1 MKNNQILN
9 FIDWYKKSKEG
20 NGSNYISNN
29 FKGDEE
35 LFTLSVFDCAIQY
48 AIAFGQNPFDVEKG
62 KISEQISVISEN
74 LYEKKDSSFHIYSE
88 KINNHMPKALLGK
101 QNYLQ
106 YLSTINKHEVFTPK
120 IELIKVERKEST
132 VMYPQSEL
140 YKKFIFRLITQD
152 RYYSF
157 LYYPISVLKK
167 LFYLNPTDKTFFDQ
181 WMKNQI
187 DSIQFHTID
196 GVFSFTDVDSL
207 ELRNGEVFIFVAGKA
222 HKLHS
227 PVAGKETIMP
237 LTTVSLQ
244 DLVIDH
250 IEPFEKLLYDIKEQL
265 PILKAIHQL
274 LINFNDGIDLR
285 NWDDLRPAG
294 NLLVETTDFSN
305 QYMIDLKNELNL
317 ISSFV
322 KLQIMD
328 KQQNLYKKR
337 HDSFTK
343 TL

>member
-167 LFYLNPTDKTFFDQ
+167 LFYLNPTDKAFFDQ
-181 WMKNQI
+181 WVKNQI
-187 DSIQFHTID
+187 DSIQFHTMD
-196 GVFSFTDVDSL
+196 GVFKFTDVDSL
-207 ELRNGEVFIFVAGKA
+207 ELKKGEVFISIGTKS
-222 HKLHS
+222 HKLFT
-227 PVAGKETIMP
+227 PVAGGETLMP
-237 LTTVSLQ
+237 FTTGSLQ
-244 DLVIDH
+244 DIVIDH
-250 IEPFEKLLYDIKEQL
+250 IEPFEKQLFEIKEQL
-265 PILKAIHQL
+265 PILQAIHQL
-274 LINFNDGIDLR
+274 LINFNDGNDLR
-285 NWDDLRPAG
+285 NGDDLKPCG
-294 NLLVETTDFSN
+294 NLLVETTEFSN
-305 QYMIDLKNELNL
+305 ESMTDLRKELNL

-322 KLQIMD
+322 KLQMMD
-328 KQQNLYKKR
+328 RKENLYKKKF
-337 HDSFTK
+337 D
-343 TL
+343 